1 MLSHWSNCRGS
12 DFYRG
17 SILLAIFVFCLGASI
32 GRANPFLSGQL
43 IWQAKERAFS
53 GSFTYA
59 LPDSASAQS
68 GIKPFDEFWLL
79 PNRDLEMKEP
89 ESLLPRELREFHAAR
104 TEDEWPFPESRYGAI
119 VIVKV
124 LTGQLNGTCPD
135 SEEKLAR
142 VVTEEKLS
150 AAPFEFVDDE
160 RVLRVPKQP
169 HAGSPAKKNANLP
182 NCRLVRINF
191 QFHPRLANGNFAV
204 RADGS
209 GVFSGP
215 VYPLW
220 RDLPVRTVMTVKS
233 SVTGITAKCASCIP
247 AKNSGG
253 VHVEFLGLPPP
264 LYIQKDGNSELMTL
278 ANLAPSEN
286 QVQES
291 GLFGTDDL
299 QETLR
304 DFRNDFPAAAATSPM
319 WHLQL
324 TRGLPIERLVLEQ
337 KDEIQIHDSFGKVNP
352 VLGRFHKAALYRA
365 LGRSYVRH
373 VLRQSSTGRNWSALR
388 HDEMTARI
396 LAEIWVRDYFPN
408 LFSLRNISE
417 KFSFVPFFRA
427 VLQGSAFVNNSVFV
441 GGEESSGQL
450 DYSLI
455 DDFFIP
461 LKGDEL
467 LARIDGCLDNSA
479 RMELRTAAAEV
490 QKSRRTVREFQA
502 FAESVI
508 PKKDCRAKM
517 EKGII
522 PAWVPQE
529 RIEIQES
536 KNKGILVLRREIV
549 RSNST
554 GNFLFGQNSKA
565 GEQMDTLR
573 VAVRTNA
580 GVSETVSI
588 PSNEKDISLA
598 ELPAGSD
605 SAAVLLPHRAVSGDR
620 LQFPRPL
627 RTVLQAFAL
636 NYDSRR
642 SDFTLRSQF
651 QTTQTGDEWG
661 KTLTLGLRR
670 EYSSNFF
677 DMQMSSRIPSLI
689 RSANT
694 SIALSSNTKLVKSP
708 PVFLSVSYSIDS
720 TSGSSLYPEG
730 LALRVI
736 LRRPLT
742 LSAFKESSSDPQ
754 QEWLLTSAVPLAA
767 RLTWIENLSYARSDS
782 DVDAGLRSVPGWPSE
797 TFKSKEYVVLR
808 SEIRNTVTQN
818 MNASFAQSVL
828 FQHAVFYA
836 AHVLAVDDLDAA
848 RLGELDTRSAQ
859 SVVAGV
865 RFLGAFFGAKDQ
877 SLGFEVARV
886 LSRPVFTSIGFF
898 IGKSMN

>member
-17 SILLAIFVFCLGASI
+17 SILLAIFVFCLGTSV
-32 GRANPFLSGQL
+32 GRANPFLSGEL

-53 GSFTYA
+53 GRFTYA
-59 LPDSASAQS
+59 LPESASPQT

-89 ESLLPRELREFHAAR
+89 DSQLPRELREFHAAR

-124 LTGQLNGTCPD
+124 LTGLLSGTCPD

-142 VVTEEKLS
+142 VITDEKLS
-150 AAPFEFVDDE
+150 AAPFQFVDDE
-160 RVLRVPKQP
+160 RVLRVPKRP
-169 HAGSPAKKNANLP
+169 HAGSPAQKSANLP

-233 SVTGITAKCASCIP
+233 SVTGISAKCASCIP

-253 VHVEFLGLPPP
+253 VYVEFLGLPPP

-278 ANLAPSEN
+278 ANLTPSESK
-286 QVQES
+286 VQDS

-299 QETLR
+299 QETLK
-304 DFRNDFPAAAATSPM
+304 DFRNNFPAAAAALPK

-337 KDEIQIHDSFGKVNP
+337 KDEIQIHDTFGKVNP

-373 VLRQSSTGRNWSALR
+373 VLRQSSTGSNWSALR
-388 HDEMTARI
+388 HDEMTARV

-427 VLQGSAFVNNSVFV
+427 VLQGNAFVNNSVFV
-441 GGEESSGQL
+441 GVEESSGRL
-450 DYSLI
+450 DYSLT
-455 DDFFIP
+455 DDFFAP

-467 LARIDGCLDNSA
+467 LARIDSCLDNSA
-479 RMELRTAAAEV
+479 RAELRTAAAEV
-490 QKSRRTVREFQA
+490 QNSRRTVREFQS
-502 FAESVI
+502 FAESMN
-508 PKKDCRAKM
+508 PKNDCRAKM
-517 EKGII
+517 ARGII
-522 PAWVPQE
+522 PAWVPE
-529 RIEIQES
+529 EKIEIQES
-536 KNKGILVLRREIV
+536 HKKGILVLQREIV

-554 GNFLFGQNSKA
+554 ANFLFGQDPKA
-565 GEQMDTLR
+565 GEQKDALR
-573 VAVRTNA
+573 VEVKTNS
-580 GVSETVSI
+580 GVSKTVSI
-588 PSNEKDISLA
+588 PPDEKDFSA
-598 ELPAGSD
+598 SELPAGTD
-605 SAAVLLPHRAVSGDR
+605 SAAVLPPHRAVSGER
-620 LQFPRPL
+620 LKFPRPL

-642 SDFTLRSQF
+642 SDFTFRSQF
-651 QTTQTGDEWG
+651 QTSQAGDDWG

-677 DMQMSSRIPSLI
+677 DMQMSSRIPSLV
-689 RSANT
+689 RAANT
-694 SIALSSNTKLVKSP
+694 SIALSSSTKLVKAP
-708 PVFLSVSYSIDS
+708 PAFLGVSYSVDS
-720 TSGSSLYPEG
+720 MSGSTLYPEG
-730 LALRVI
+730 LALSII

-742 LSAFKESSSDPQ
+742 LSAFKELSPDPR
-754 QEWLLTSAVPLAA
+754 QEWLLTTAVPLAE
-767 RLTWIENLSYARSDS
+767 RLTWIENLTYARSDS

-818 MNASFAQSVL
+818 MNTSIAQSVL

-836 AHVLAVDDLDAA
+836 AHVLAVDDLEAA

-898 IGKSMN
+898 VGKSLN